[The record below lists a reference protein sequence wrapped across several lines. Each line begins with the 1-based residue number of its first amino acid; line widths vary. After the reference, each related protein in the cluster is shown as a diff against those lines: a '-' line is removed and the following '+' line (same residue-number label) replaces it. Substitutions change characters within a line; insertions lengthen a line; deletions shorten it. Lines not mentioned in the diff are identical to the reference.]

1 MTAYDRLLRF
11 VEDAPRGT
19 LVPVDELRAIL
30 ADAQVGAAGEAN
42 GARGLT
48 AGEAA
53 DWLHRHLG
61 GRKRTPAAVRKMMR
75 TGLRGVVLQSFS
87 FGRERRTTEQDLQRF
102 LGEVRDMCRSVPR
115 SVLPPGETS
124 GALPPP
130 RDVDPADEIA
140 AAKASFRIFQPEQR
154 AAGA

>member
-1 MTAYDRLLRF
+1 MTAYERLLRF

-19 LVPVDELRAIL
+19 LVPVEELRAIL
-30 ADAQVGAAGEAN
+30 ADGQVGAAEAK
-42 GARGLT
+42 GVRDLT
-48 AGEAA
+48 AAEAA

-87 FGRERRTTEQDLQRF
+87 FGRERRTTEQDLERF
-102 LGEVRDMCRSVPR
+102 LGEVRGRCRSVTGSP
-115 SVLPPGETS
+115 LPPRETS
-124 GALPPP
+124 GALPPK

-140 AAKASFRIFQPEQR
+140 AAKASFGIFRPEQR